1 MSIFNRKIS
10 TVYNAE
16 KRNKMIN
23 YEHLNTHYCKHG
35 QTVLAGDS
43 ITEIL
48 NHTELYADYINETGK
63 AVYNRGISG
72 DTSDRL
78 LERFER
84 NVLNISP
91 SDIVL
96 LIGTN
101 DFAYG
106 LSIDDTLRNVEEI
119 LKLIFEKNINTNV
132 ILQSVYPI
140 NDKINKQGR
149 RTNKAIATLNSGLE
163 VLAKKY
169 NVTYVDLT
177 DDLIDDE
184 GRLKKEYTYDG
195 LHPTVFGFEAV
206 AERIIP
212 LLK

>member
-1 MSIFNRKIS
+1 MSLFNRKRS
-10 TVYNAE
+10 TAYNAE

-78 LERFER
+78 LERFES
-84 NVLNISP
+84 NVLNINP

-106 LSIDDTLRNVEEI
+106 LPVEETLRNIENI
-119 LKLIFEKNINTNV
+119 LKLIFEKNRDTNV

-149 RTNKAIATLNSGLE
+149 RTNKAIAALNSKLE
-163 VLAKKY
+163 VLANQY

-177 DDLIDDE
+177 GDLIDDE
-184 GRLKKEYTYDG
+184 GRLKKEFTYDG
-195 LHPTVFGFEAV
+195 LHPTVFGFEV
-206 AERIIP
+206 VVEKIIP